1 MLFAFDIPIGLLAM
15 VPVLPII
22 AYFLALQL
30 WAVKISRQAATK
42 TVPLSAAETAKQV
55 LQSGGAKDIP
65 VEKWDDFSYST
76 YDSEQK
82 KLFLSPKIHDEANLL
97 SVGTALQKAGH
108 ALLDTHQTNT
118 LSTWKLTILLYTA
131 CFWIVAFT
139 LPAGFVTSSVPAIV
153 FSYALLAVSFILY
166 FFNASIERKMHAD
179 VLTQLGENKHFDSSS
194 VSEVRQVLRAIS
206 LLW

>member
-1 MLFAFDIPIGLLAM
+1 MLFALHIPIGVLATI
-15 VPVLPII
+15 PVLPII
-22 AYFLALQL
+22 AYFLALQI
-30 WAVKISRQAATK
+30 WAVKVSRQAATK
-42 TVPLSAAETAKQV
+42 TAPLSAAETAKQV
-55 LQSGGAKDIP
+55 LHSGGATEIP
-65 VEKWDDFSYST
+65 VEKWDDFSDSI

-118 LSTWKLTILLYTA
+118 LSTWKLTMILYTA

-153 FSYALLAVSFILY
+153 FSYVLLAVSFVLY
-166 FFNASIERKMHAD
+166 FFNASIERKMHAG
-179 VLTQLGENKHFDSSS
+179 VLEQLGGNKHFDSSS
-194 VSEVRQVLRAIS
+194 VSEVGRVLRAIS
-206 LLW
+206 LMW